1 MTSPH
6 VTLAELSAADVRQAV
21 DLSALAFTTTADLAP
36 LTALVGQER
45 ATQALHMGLSM
56 AQPGY
61 NIFVSGFAGAGA
73 RDQIAALLRERA
85 AVLPTPG
92 DWVYVHHFQRPDQPS
107 ALALEM
113 NQGLALLTGVPA
125 GDVVTLGTVHGL
137 VNARLQHLA
146 HAMATFGDGSHNGT
160 QAPVDEESAVRE

>member
-1 MTSPH
+1 
-6 VTLAELSAADVRQAV
+6 
-21 DLSALAFTTTADLAP
+21 
-36 LTALVGQER
+36 
-45 ATQALHMGLSM
+45 
-56 AQPGY
+56 
-61 NIFVSGFAGAGA
+61 
-73 RDQIAALLRERA
+73 
-85 AVLPTPG
+85 LPTPG